1 MDIPGDM
8 FHGQIKKSIYY
19 HKYSFNKKTTNYSK
33 EYKPGFIVI
42 DSWLSTGLRKEAW
55 INIDR
60 TNLNVKW
67 QNRISGW
74 HNIYN
79 PGNLNNKTFNQNI
92 NSTYMN
98 SQSGSPATRL
108 FNWDRLN
115 EFHYV
120 ESKILEFFYE
130 EDNTY
135 EPDLYANLICEIER
149 KNESEITSYFK
160 KVSNILNQEIE
171 ADIKKIK
178 DTISKMKPKTLL

>member
-1 MDIPGDM
+1 
-8 FHGQIKKSIYY
+8 
-19 HKYSFNKKTTNYSK
+19 
-33 EYKPGFIVI
+33 
-42 DSWLSTGLRKEAW
+42 
-55 INIDR
+55 R

-79 PGNLNNKTFNQNI
+79 PMNHNNMTFNQNI
-92 NSTYMN
+92 NSTYYI
-98 SQSGSPATRL
+98 SQSGSPAKRL

-120 ESKILEFFYE
+120 ESKILDFFYE
-130 EDNTY
+130 QDNTY
-135 EPDLYANLICEIER
+135 IPDVHANLTCKIER

-160 KVSNILNQEIE
+160 KVSNILNQDIK

-178 DTISKMKPKTLL
+178 DTISEMKPKTLL